1 MRKIFV
7 LFLSVLMLVSAVACG
22 VPNIDGELLKEM
34 QAHYPLMTGNFI
46 VDGKTYTPDDVH
58 KQLVDAGWIS
68 DGCGNSILTPE
79 MSNTVFYYS
88 EKYGTD
94 LMDFHIAV
102 FYYNDGKE
110 DKVAKDC
117 PLQAVLIEANEN
129 GYPEFGVTK
138 DINSSATSQEV
149 EKKYRPHSKDGN
161 RFLYSGDANTG
172 LTRLII
178 TGDKNGKIKS
188 FELLYR

>member
-7 LFLSVLMLVSAVACG
+7 LFLSVLMLVSVVACG
-22 VPNIDGELLKEM
+22 APNVDEETPKKM
-34 QAHYPLMTGNFI
+34 QVHYPLMTGSFI

-58 KQLVDAGWIS
+58 EQLVDAGWIS
-68 DGCGNSILTPE
+68 DGCENSILTPK

-94 LMDFHIAV
+94 LVDFHIAV
-102 FYYNDGKE
+102 FYYNDGEK

-117 PLQAVLIEANEN
+117 PLQTILIEVNEN

-138 DINSSATSQEV
+138 DINSSVTLQEV
-149 EKKYRPHSKDGN
+149 EEKYRPHSKDGN
-161 RFLYSGDANTG
+161 RLFYGGDTKTG
-172 LTRLII
+172 LTQLTIA
-178 TGDKNGKIKS
+178 GDKEGKIKY
-188 FELLYR
+188 FELSYI